1 LPAEP
6 GPDRVE
12 RDIPEQLEEV
22 PFRVD
27 ESGVVS
33 TLEDVAELLVTVV
46 ERLRV
51 QPVQTVHPLREIPVS
66 RRD

>member
-1 LPAEP
+1 
-6 GPDRVE
+6 
-12 RDIPEQLEEV
+12 
-22 PFRVD
+22 
-27 ESGVVS
+27 VVS